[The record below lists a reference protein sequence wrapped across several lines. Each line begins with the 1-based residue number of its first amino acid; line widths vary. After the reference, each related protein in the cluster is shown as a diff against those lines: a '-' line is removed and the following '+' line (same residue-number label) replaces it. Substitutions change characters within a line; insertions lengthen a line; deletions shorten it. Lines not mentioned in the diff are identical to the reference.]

1 MKPILQMKG
10 ITKSFNNV
18 VVLDNVDLEVSSGQV
33 HALLGENGA
42 GKSTLMKI
50 LSGVYKKDCGEI
62 YINGEKVENESPL
75 EANERGISIVHQ
87 ELSLVSSLSVM
98 ENVYLGREY
107 MKNSLF
113 IDFDELRGKTEKI
126 LKLLDAH
133 FLPNTKVADLSIAD
147 KQLVEIAKALSIKSK
162 ILVLDEPTSSL
173 SGKEIEKLFDIIRK
187 LQSQNVSIIYISHH
201 LDEIFEIADRI
212 TILRDGRKVHSGK
225 IDEIDEKG
233 IVRHMA
239 GRPIQNLN
247 IKRHNANFG
256 KTIIE
261 VKNLA
266 KRNKIHNVNFEIR
279 EGEIV
284 GFAGL
289 VGAGRSDIAKIIFG
303 LESYDK
309 GDIYYL
315 GKKVYFKSSTEAAN
329 NKIAYVPED
338 RRRGGVLHKTEIV
351 KNITLKYLDK
361 KFFINF
367 SEEEEI
373 ANKMI
378 KLLNV
383 KCENIYQKA
392 GELSGG
398 NQQKAVLSKW
408 LFLEPKLLILDE
420 PTRGIDVN
428 AKFEIYEVIRDLA
441 DKGVAIML
449 ISSELPELLSLS
461 DKIEVV
467 REGTIVK
474 EFLREEATQE
484 KIMYYAVGGTK

>member
-1 MKPILQMKG
+1 MKPILQMRG
-10 ITKSFNNV
+10 IKKSFNNV
-18 VVLDNVDLEVSSGQV
+18 VVLDNVDLEVEPGEV

-50 LSGVYKKDCGEI
+50 LSGVYKRDQGEV
-62 YINGEKVENESPL
+62 YINGKKVEIKGPL
-75 EANERGISIVHQ
+75 DANKHGISIVHQ
-87 ELSLVSSLSVM
+87 ELSLISSLTVM

-113 IDFDELRGKTEKI
+113 IDFEELRKKTEKI
-126 LKLLDAH
+126 LRLLDAS
-133 FLPNTKVADLSIAD
+133 FLPTTKVEDLSIAD
-147 KQLVEIAKALSIKSK
+147 KQLVEIAKALSTESK

-201 LDEIFEIADRI
+201 LDEIFEIADRL
-212 TILRDGRKVHSGK
+212 TILRDGKKVHTGK
-225 IDEIDEKG
+225 IDGIDEKG

-239 GRPIQNLN
+239 GRPIKELN
-247 IKRHNANFG
+247 IKRCNTNFG
-256 KTIIE
+256 KTVIK
-261 VKNLA
+261 VKGLT
-266 KRNKIHNVNFEIR
+266 KSSKIHDVNFEIR

-315 GKKVYFKSSTEAAN
+315 GRKVCFRSSTEAAN

-338 RRRGGVLHKTEIV
+338 RRKSGVLHKTEIV
-351 KNITLKYLDK
+351 KNITIKHLDK
-361 KFFINF
+361 KFFIDF
-367 SEEEEI
+367 FEEKEI
-373 ANKMI
+373 AKKMV
-378 KLLNV
+378 KFLNV
-383 KCENIYQKA
+383 KCKNIYQKA

-398 NQQKAVLSKW
+398 NQQKVVLSKW
-408 LFLEPKLLILDE
+408 LFLRPKLLILDE

-428 AKFEIYEVIRDLA
+428 SKFEIYEIIRDLA

-449 ISSELPELLSLS
+449 ISSELPEILSLS

-467 REGTIVK
+467 RGGNIVK
-474 EFLREEATQE
+474 EFSREEATQE